1 MEVFIIKLLSPKE
14 YKRWTCKATITF
26 SIVNLITRKDDFSK
40 SITHVFDE
48 SKLST
53 SIDFTSLSNWNS
65 LAEDRKYFDR
75 EVTMNTENK
84 T

>member
-48 SKLST
+48 SELSR
-53 SIDFTSLSNWNS
+53 SINFTSLSNWKS
-65 LAEDRKYFDR
+65 LVQDRKYFQ
-75 EVTMNTENK
+75 VTTNTEIYK